1 MENSSLPAPPET
13 RHPLGLPAGSVR
25 AVLTLL
31 IVTVVITQVVRGHQ
45 VETLWTETLLI
56 ALAHYFTSRRF
67 INLAPDVMRRL
78 EAEGYVETELH
89 PLYLP
94 RHSIRTIVCLAFVGL
109 TAYLYREHRL
119 LDFRAISILGV
130 VFAYLLGIVARALRM
145 WATKGRHTPTVRG
158 WENFKAVGALL
169 LLTYAAG
176 ATLLDRPEF
185 LPPMLRNTTLGLV
198 LFYFGS
204 R

>member
-1 MENSSLPAPPET
+1 LA
-13 RHPLGLPAGSVR
+13 
-25 AVLTLL
+25 LL
-31 IVTVVITQVVRGHQ
+31 IVTVVITQVVRGRQ
-45 VETLWTETLLI
+45 VEPLWTETLMI

-78 EAEGYVETELH
+78 EAEGYVEAESN

-94 RHSIRTIVCLAFVGL
+94 RHSIRTMLVLAFVGL
-109 TAYLYREHRL
+109 TAYLYRENRL
-119 LDFRAISILGV
+119 LEFRALSILGV

-145 WATKGRHTPTVRG
+145 WATKGRHTPTLRG
-158 WENFKAVGALL
+158 WEDFKAAVVLL
-169 LLTYAAG
+169 LLAYAAG
-176 ATLLDRPEF
+176 ATLLDRAEF
-185 LPPMLRNTTLGLV
+185 VPAMLRNTTLGLV